1 MPIKFI
7 LGKAGTGKTT
17 TILKSFEKL
26 GDTNPKASIIC
37 LAYTHSAVDNLKLK
51 SNNAFNYSTIHK
63 YLKLPINK
71 IVYRKPKE
79 YIKYDYYIIDEISLI
94 PLKII
99 DILFMLASR
108 FKDSTF
114 IFIGD
119 LLQLPSINKDVKQIN
134 FNKFKGWNNVDIKLS
149 LNDCLKLVLYL
160 NDTIY
165 FNETFI
171 KSDKMILTHNY
182 RNNEHVQYIIND
194 ILTNPE
200 NIKKYLIK
208 VEDLKN
214 YKSCD
219 YVYLASRYKYLKTL
233 YNITKVKNDD
243 EIIVECKIGEI
254 FIKAGDILVANEN
267 IEDMNLVNGEE
278 YKIETL
284 TPISDILLFNM
295 KKFLPYNYITIHK
308 SQGKTLDKILL
319 CIDDLFEIS
328 MLYTALTRAKTDI
341 KIICFG
347 DINKEIT
354 KLKNNNKLFNV
365 LNGLLY
371 TDS

>member
-1 MPIKFI
+1 MYNNIKFI

-17 TILKSFEKL
+17 STLTTLKGKSVM
-26 GDTNPKASIIC
+26 C
-37 LAYTHSAVDNLKLK
+37 LAYTHSAVENLRSK
-51 SNNAFNYSTIHK
+51 SNNEFKYNTIHK
-63 YLKLPINK
+63 FLKLPINK
-71 IVYRKPKE
+71 IIHRALK
-79 YIKYDYYIIDEISLI
+79 KYEIFDYYVIDEISLI
-94 PLKII
+94 PLDII
-99 DILFMLASR
+99 EILFNLAIKRTQS
-108 FKDSTF
+108 KF

-119 LLQLPSINKDVKQIN
+119 LLQLPSINKDKKIIH
-134 FNKFKGWNNVDIKLS
+134 FNKYTFKNPINLNIEECKKL
-149 LNDCLKLVLYL
+149 LLYL

-171 KSDKMILTHNY
+171 KSNKMILTHNY

-233 YNITKVKNDD
+233 YNITKIKNDD

-254 FIKAGDILVANEN
+254 FIKAGDILIANEN

-278 YKIETL
+278 YKIETVN
-284 TPISDILLFNM
+284 PISDILLFNM

-308 SQGKTLDKILL
+308 SQGKTLNKILL
-319 CIDDLFEIS
+319 CVDDLFEIS

-341 KIICFG
+341 KIICLG

-354 KLKNNNKLFNV
+354 KLKNNNKLFNI

>member
-1 MPIKFI
+1 M
-7 LGKAGTGKTT
+7 
-17 TILKSFEKL
+17 
-26 GDTNPKASIIC
+26 
-37 LAYTHSAVDNLKLK
+37 
-51 SNNAFNYSTIHK
+51 
-63 YLKLPINK
+63 
-71 IVYRKPKE
+71 
-79 YIKYDYYIIDEISLI
+79 
-94 PLKII
+94 
-99 DILFMLASR
+99 
-108 FKDSTF
+108 
-114 IFIGD
+114 GD
-119 LLQLPSINKDVKQIN
+119 LLQLPSINKDKKIIH
-134 FNKFKGWNNVDIKLS
+134 FNKYTFKNPINLNIEECKKL
-149 LNDCLKLVLYL
+149 LLYL

-171 KSDKMILTHNY
+171 KSNKMILTHNY
-182 RNNEHVQYIIND
+182 RNNEHVQNIIND

-233 YNITKVKNDD
+233 YNITKIKNDD

-284 TPISDILLFNM
+284 NPISDILLFNM

-308 SQGKTLDKILL
+308 SQGKTLNKVLL

-341 KIICFG
+341 KIICLG

-354 KLKNNNKLFNV
+354 KLKNNNKLFNI